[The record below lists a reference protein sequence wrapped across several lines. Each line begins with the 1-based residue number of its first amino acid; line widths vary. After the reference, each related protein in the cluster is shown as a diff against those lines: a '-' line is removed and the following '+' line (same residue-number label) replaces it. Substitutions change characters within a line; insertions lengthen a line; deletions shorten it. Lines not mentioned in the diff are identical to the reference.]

1 MYLLNTIYREREE
14 SLMAEEKET
23 AIDIDVSVNVPD
35 ETAEFCIAVLNNWM
49 KNGDRHLNLCERE
62 DGTQFLIEY

>member
-1 MYLLNTIYREREE
+1 MAK
-14 SLMAEEKET
+14 AEELT
-23 AIDIDVSVNVPD
+23 VDIGVSVNVPD

-62 DGTQFLIEY
+62 DGTQFLLEY

>member
-1 MYLLNTIYREREE
+1 M
-14 SLMAEEKET
+14 EKDSTE
-23 AIDIDVSVNVPD
+23 INVGLDVKIQD
-35 ETAEFCIAVLNNWM
+35 ETAEFCIAVLNNWL

>member
-1 MYLLNTIYREREE
+1 MYLLNNIYRERKE
-14 SLMAEEKET
+14 SLMAKAKET
-23 AIDIDVSVNVPD
+23 SIDIGVSVNATD